1 MVTKSSKRAWI
12 GGLAALAAVLMLV
25 AVSDVVSAGSKDD
38 AKKGY
43 LGVFMQELDKD
54 VREGLDLDVKY
65 GVLIS
70 DVEEDSPAD
79 KAGIES
85 RDVLIEF
92 NGKKVDSPDDL
103 SELVADTEVGQEVEI
118 KVIRE
123 GKQKTLKLV
132 VGERPD
138 DFGWLTMGDLHFD
151 SDDFKHVDKIVHAF
165 SGRPRLGVEV
175 RGLNEDLAPYFK
187 TKAGEGVLVLEV
199 KDESV
204 AEEAGIKSGD
214 VIQKVGD
221 EPISSVDDLLESL
234 EDFEEGDEVAIQLMR
249 KGKKTT
255 VTATM
260 DEPAGHF
267 MWSGKPNLHQFRVP
281 KVHFYSHE
289 DDLKVEME
297 LMKKELKE
305 MKKELKELKKQ

>member
-1 MVTKSSKRAWI
+1 MVTKSSKRVWI
-12 GGLAALAAVLMLV
+12 GGLVALAAVLMLV
-25 AVSDVVSAGSKDD
+25 AVTDVVSAGSKDK

-43 LGVFMQELDKD
+43 LGVFMQELDKE
-54 VREGLDLDVKY
+54 VREGLDLKTKH

-79 KAGIES
+79 EAGIES

-92 NGKKVDSPDDL
+92 NGKKVDSPDEL
-103 SELVADTEVGQEVEI
+103 SELVGETEVGQEVEI
-118 KVIRE
+118 KVIRD

-138 DFGWLTMGDLHFD
+138 DFGWLTLGDLHFD
-151 SDDFKHVDKIVHAF
+151 RDDFRHVDKLVHAF
-165 SGRPRLGVEV
+165 SARPRLGVEA
-175 RGLNEDLAPYFK
+175 RELNKDLAPYFK
-187 TKAGEGVLVLEV
+187 TKAGKGVLVLEV
-199 KDESV
+199 KEESV
-204 AEEAGIKSGD
+204 AEEAGIKAGD

-221 EPISSVDDLLESL
+221 EPISTVDDLRRSL

-267 MWSGKPNLHQFRVP
+267 MWSGRPYRQQFKMP
-281 KVHFYSHE
+281 KVQLYSHQ
-289 DDLKVEME
+289 DDLEKEME

>member
-25 AVSDVVSAGSKDD
+25 SVTDVVSAGSKDK

-43 LGVFMQELDKD
+43 LGVFMQELDKE
-54 VREGLDLDVKY
+54 VSEGLDLKVKH

-92 NGKKVDSPDDL
+92 NGKKVDSPDEL
-103 SELVADTEVGQEVEI
+103 SELVGDTEVGQEVEI

-138 DFGWLTMGDLHFD
+138 DFGWITLGDLHFGG
-151 SDDFKHVDKIVHAF
+151 DDFKNLDKMVYAF

-199 KDESV
+199 KEESV
-204 AEEAGIKSGD
+204 AEEAGIKAGD

-221 EPISSVDDLLESL
+221 ETIATVDDLLESL

-260 DEPAGHF
+260 DEPAGNF
-267 MWSGKPNLHQFRVP
+267 MWSGKPFRQHFRAP
-281 KVHFYSHE
+281 KVHLYSHQ
-289 DDLKVEME
+289 DDLEKELE

-305 MKKELKELKKQ
+305 MKKEIKELKK